1 MPPKIFEVTE
11 VKQINPVMFITDDDT
26 VTGLNV
32 NVLIG
37 CEGFEASQ
45 MIDLFPYMT
54 EAQKTQIQNIY
65 DKITS
70 FINNYYLG

>member
-1 MPPKIFEVTE
+1 MSPKTFEVME
-11 VKQINPVMFITDDDT
+11 VKQINPVMFITEGDT

-37 CEGFEASQ
+37 YEGFEASQ